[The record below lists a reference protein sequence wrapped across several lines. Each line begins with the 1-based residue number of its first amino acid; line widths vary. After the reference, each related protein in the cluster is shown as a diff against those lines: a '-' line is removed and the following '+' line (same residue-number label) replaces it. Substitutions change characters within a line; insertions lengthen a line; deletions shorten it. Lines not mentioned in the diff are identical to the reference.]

1 MVIKILIAD
10 DHRIIY
16 ESLKPLIDK
25 EHDMEIVAVAENG
38 RQAVKLSRELKPD
51 VVIMDISMPDLNG
64 IEATHQIVKQ
74 HYGVKVIALSMNA
87 DRRYVKGMLQAGASG
102 YLTKSCSFEELTNA
116 IRIVAAGK
124 RYLSP
129 DISGVVIDESLAPSL
144 EIGSSAS
151 ITLTVRERE
160 VLQLLAEGKDAHEI
174 ADKLFLSI
182 KTVHTHRAH
191 IMEKLNIHN
200 IAELTKYAIRE
211 GLTSI

>member
-116 IRIVAAGK
+116 IRIVSAGK

-129 DISGVVIDESLAPSL
+129 GISGIVIDESLAPHSEITSL
-144 EIGSSAS
+144 APP
-151 ITLTVRERE
+151 TLTVRGHE
-160 VLQLLAEGKDAHEI
+160 VLQLLAEGMSVQGI

-182 KTVHTHRAH
+182 KTVHTHRTH
-191 IMEKLNIHN
+191 IMEKLNIHS

-211 GLTSI
+211 GFTTV